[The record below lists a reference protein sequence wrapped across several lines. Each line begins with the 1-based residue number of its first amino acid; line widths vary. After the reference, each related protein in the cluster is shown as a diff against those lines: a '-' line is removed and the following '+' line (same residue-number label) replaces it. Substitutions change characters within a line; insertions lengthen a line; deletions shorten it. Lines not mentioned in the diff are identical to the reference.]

1 MGWIAAAILALPL
14 AAHAGSEYGEFQR
27 RYEVQLQAGATTY
40 AGQVASITQPGAAY
54 GLAVSGD
61 VNRWVA
67 GELGYLGSSYRSE
80 GIVSRNGRSTI
91 VENGGQAALK
101 LGPSLGQAV
110 KTYALGGVSVQDLNV
125 TNEAASGGLI
135 RDATEVRLP
144 VGVGLDVAPGSKG
157 TGVMFG
163 VRGTYNFAANNRAFP
178 DTGST
183 NSAATWTGLAS
194 LGGRF

>member
-1 MGWIAAAILALPL
+1 MLALPL
-14 AAHAGSEYGEFQR
+14 AAQAENEYGYGGGFER
-27 RYEVQLQAGATTY
+27 RYSVQVQAGATTY

-61 VNRWVA
+61 IVPGVSA
-67 GELGYLGSSYRSE
+67 ELGYLGSSYRSE

-91 VENGGQAALK
+91 VENGGQASLK
-101 LGPSLGQAV
+101 LGPNVGQAV
-110 KTYALGGVSVQDLNV
+110 KTYALGGVAVQGLNV
-125 TNEAASGGLI
+125 NNEAASGGLI

-144 VGVGLDVAPGSKG
+144 VGVGVDIAPMSRG
-157 TGVMFG
+157 TGLLVG
-163 VRGTYNFAANNRAFP
+163 VRGTYSFAANNRAFP